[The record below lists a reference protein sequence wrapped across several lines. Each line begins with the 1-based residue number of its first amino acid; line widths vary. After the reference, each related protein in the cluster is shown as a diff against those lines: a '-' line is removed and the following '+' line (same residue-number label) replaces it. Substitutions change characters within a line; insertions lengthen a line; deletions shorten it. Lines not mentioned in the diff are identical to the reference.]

1 MFTISDIPNYEED
14 INRLMKTDQI
24 DFEKAIYDILKS
36 LFNLNIPEE
45 VLLILKIVMWGG
57 LICFVGWIL
66 YKEFGSFK
74 HTPSVENTDT
84 ITSSHNDMGSAEDAD
99 IRGHHLVQ
107 ELQKAVAEGDFAL
120 AVHLRYLM
128 TLQRLDNNN
137 LIRWQPNKTPMMYV
151 RELAVGADKL
161 NEMTLAFLYIKY
173 GHYPANQEV
182 FDEVTQLYNELCAM
196 KEGGEQ

>member
-84 ITSSHNDMGSAEDAD
+84 ITFSHNDMGSAEDAD

-107 ELQKAVAEGDFAL
+107 ELQKAIAEGDFAL

-128 TLQRLDNNN
+128 TLQRLDDNN

-161 NEMTLAFLYIKY
+161 NEMTMAFLYIKY

>member
-84 ITSSHNDMGSAEDAD
+84 IIFSHNDMGSAEDAD